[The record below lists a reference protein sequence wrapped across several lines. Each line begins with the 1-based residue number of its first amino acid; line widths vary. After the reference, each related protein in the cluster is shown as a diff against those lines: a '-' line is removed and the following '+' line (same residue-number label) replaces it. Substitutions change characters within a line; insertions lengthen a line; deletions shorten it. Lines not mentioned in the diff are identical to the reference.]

1 MINTIILI
9 SGNGS
14 NLQAIIDACKNNNST
29 HAKLPIN
36 IVAVI
41 SNKPDAYG
49 LQRAREAGIHTEVL
63 DHKQF
68 ENRQAFDLA
77 LEKLIDQFKPKLIAL
92 AGFMRILT
100 DDFVNHYLGR
110 MINIHPS
117 LLPHFPGLNTHQQA
131 LDEDVKQH
139 GASVHFVTPELDGGP
154 VIIQAHVA
162 VEKNDSA
169 QTLQARVLEQEHKI
183 YPIAIR
189 WFAENRLCLKNNA
202 AYLDNCQLE
211 QPKK

>member
-1 MINTIILI
+1 MINIVILI

-14 NLQAIIDACKNNNST
+14 NLQAIIDACKNSNT
-29 HAKLPIN
+29 TQAKLPVS

-41 SNKPDAYG
+41 SSNPDAYG

-68 ENRQAFDLA
+68 ENRQNFDLA
-77 LEKLIDQFKPKLIAL
+77 LQNLIDQFKPKLIVL

-100 DDFVNHYLGR
+100 DDFVNHYLGH
-110 MINIHPS
+110 MMNIHPS
-117 LLPHFPGLNTHQQA
+117 LLPQFPGLNTHQQA
-131 LDEDVKQH
+131 LDKGVKQH

-154 VIIQAHVA
+154 IIIQAQVP
-162 VEKNDSA
+162 VKENDST
-169 QTLQARVLEQEHKI
+169 QSLQARVLEQEHKI
-183 YPIAIR
+183 YPTAIR
-189 WFAENRLCLKNNA
+189 WFAENRLVLKNNA
-202 AYLDNCQLE
+202 AHLDGCQLE